1 MTTNHETSFENDQ
14 TNFQIPV
21 PNATAILVLGIIS
34 IVGCCCY
41 GVGVIFAIIAL
52 VLESNASKQYNE
64 EPARYLQSSY
74 KNMNAGK
81 ICAIIGLVLSILTVI
96 YFIWAISFIGWDA
109 MRNPELLQER
119 MQELLN
125 R

>member
-1 MTTNHETSFENDQ
+1 MTTNHEVSFENDQ

-41 GVGVIFAIIAL
+41 GIGFIFAIIAL
-52 VLESNASKQYNE
+52 VLASNASKQYNE

-81 ICAIIGLVLSILTVI
+81 ICAIIGLILSVLTII
-96 YFIWAISFIGWDA
+96 YFIWAISFIGWDV
-109 MRNPELLQER
+109 MRDPELLQER
-119 MQELLN
+119 LQELMN